1 MPGNIA
7 EVARNK
13 KAEAVVSMNLTTESG
28 VSRKD
33 IVVIL
38 RTTEGQTL
46 VTPHPNST
54 VDVAGVEL
62 PPETL
67 SGENT
72 TNASQL
78 NIIPKTAL

>member
-13 KAEAVVSMNLTTESG
+13 KAEAVVSMNLTAESG

-67 SGENT
+67 S
-72 TNASQL
+72 
-78 NIIPKTAL
+78 PR